1 MTKATKTIITSLVC
15 GMLGCILMAIGD
27 WLMVYGDVSHS
38 GELYW
43 LTEGVKSI
51 PPEKNSLAMLTA
63 FPAIILYAAALFG
76 IEKLITA
83 EKHRKI
89 YHSITIASL
98 TPWLCLH
105 LFYVMILFS
114 FAWLSNN
121 GFENAA
127 NPLAEALYS
136 QFSWIVIV
144 SEIFML
150 PPYIY
155 WFYLA
160 VSKKTAMPKLMAI
173 ANPLTFYILLSTV
186 KLLPESPLRLAF
198 INGLMSEA
206 MLLWFGAILIWYLNN
221 KREIS
226 K

>member
-1 MTKATKTIITSLVC
+1 MKRKFTISLIC
-15 GMLGCILMAIGD
+15 GMLGCILMASGD
-27 WLMVYGDVSHS
+27 WLMMYGDISHS

-51 PPEKNSLAMLTA
+51 SPERNSLAMLTS
-63 FPAIILYAAALFG
+63 FPAIILYAVALFG
-76 IEKLITA
+76 IEKLITT
-83 EKHRKI
+83 EKNRRI

-121 GFENAA
+121 GFEDVAY
-127 NPLAEALYS
+127 PLAEALYN

-150 PPYIY
+150 SPYIY
-155 WFYLA
+155 WFYLVA
-160 VSKKTAMPKLMAI
+160 SKKTAVPKLMAI
-173 ANPLTFYILLSTV
+173 ANPLIFYLALSAV
-186 KLLPESPLRLAF
+186 KLIPESPFRLAF

-206 MLLWFGAILIWYLNN
+206 MLLWFGAILIWCLN
-221 KREIS
+221 KEEIS

>member
-1 MTKATKTIITSLVC
+1 MF
-15 GMLGCILMAIGD
+15 GCIFMASGD
-27 WLMVYGDVSHS
+27 WLMMYGDISHS

-43 LTEGVKSI
+43 LTEGVKNISS
-51 PPEKNSLAMLTA
+51 ERNSLAMLTS
-63 FPAIILYAAALFG
+63 FPAIILYAVALFG
-76 IEKLITA
+76 IERLITA

-121 GFENAA
+121 GFVNAA
-127 NPLAEALYS
+127 YPLAEALYN

-144 SEIFML
+144 SEILML

-160 VSKKTAMPKLMAI
+160 VSKKTAMPKAMAL
-173 ANPLTFYILLSTV
+173 ANPLIFYIMLSAV
-186 KLLPESPLRLAF
+186 KLLPESPFRLAF

-206 MLLWFGAILIWYLNN
+206 MLLWFGAILIWRLNKEKLSN
-221 KREIS
+221 ES
-226 K
+226 VV

>member
-1 MTKATKTIITSLVC
+1 MKNKIIISLIC
-15 GMLGCILMAIGD
+15 GMLGCILMASGD
-27 WLMVYGDVSHS
+27 WLMMYGDISHS

-43 LTEGVKSI
+43 LTEGVKNIS
-51 PPEKNSLAMLTA
+51 PERNSLAMLTA
-63 FPAIILYAAALFG
+63 FPAIILYAVALFG
-76 IEKLITA
+76 IEKLITT

-127 NPLAEALYS
+127 NPLAEALYN

-160 VSKKTAMPKLMAI
+160 VSKKTAMPKPMAF
-173 ANPLTFYILLSTV
+173 ANPLIFYIVLSAV
-186 KLLPESPLRLAF
+186 KFLPESPFRLAF

-206 MLLWFGAILIWYLNN
+206 MLLWFGAILILRLN
-221 KREIS
+221 KGEIIE
-226 K
+226 